1 MSDSEDEVA
10 DRQFKMVLIGDP
22 QVGKTS
28 MVTRYAKEMFTKQY
42 APTVGVEFYLKR
54 AVLPG
59 PRSVSLKMWDVGGS
73 AIGAQGGGRMLDK
86 YLYGADAVVLV
97 YDVSNYDSFENLQEW
112 LSACKAVLQGSNSK
126 ARAGY
131 LPSVRPIS
139 G

>member
-1 MSDSEDEVA
+1 MSDSEEEVA
-10 DRQFKMVLIGDP
+10 ERQFKMVLLGDP

-73 AIGAQGGGRMLDK
+73 VITQVRLAAQVDSLESTRVM
-86 YLYGADAVVLV
+86 YLTRVRFL
-97 YDVSNYDSFENLQEW
+97 DSFTTSRLKCQ
-112 LSACKAVLQGSNSK
+112 VNS
-126 ARAGY
+126 Y
-131 LPSVRPIS
+131 FT
-139 G
+139 